1 MCYDLHMNEIK
12 EVKITDENYP
22 ASLKKLSGAPKILYY
37 RGVLPKSEELC
48 VAVVGTR
55 RPSSYGEQVAFQITG
70 QLVDAGITIIS
81 GMAPGI
87 DTFAHKAC
95 VERGKR
101 TIAVLGS
108 GIDESAIYPQENLEL
123 SRQIVKNGGCLISE
137 YPPTKPGML
146 HQFPARNRIV
156 VALSLG
162 VLVVEGKEKSG
173 SLITARLAKEQHK
186 KLFAVPG
193 PIYTLNSIGPNKLI
207 KEGATLT
214 ESAQD
219 ILDVLGI
226 DNFSSLSIPIKELST
241 SNNPI
246 ESLIFTTLKEGA
258 LTIDDIIKKTES
270 TAPIIMSSL
279 ALMEIS
285 GKIRNLG
292 GNTYSLN

>member
-1 MCYDLHMNEIK
+1 MAEIK
-12 EVKITDENYP
+12 EVKITDKDYP
-22 ASLKKLSGAPKILYY
+22 ESIKTLSDAPKILYY
-37 RGVLPKSEELC
+37 SGILPTKDEIC

-55 RPSSYGEQVAFQITG
+55 RPSSYGEQVAYQITG
-70 QLVDAGITIIS
+70 ELVNSGITIVS
-81 GMAPGI
+81 GLAPGV

-108 GIDESAIYPQENLEL
+108 GIDESAMYPQENIEL

-156 VALSLG
+156 VALSAG
-162 VLVVEGKEKSG
+162 VLVVEAKERSG
-173 SLITARLAKEQHK
+173 SLITARLANDQHK

-193 PIYTLNSIGPNKLI
+193 PVYTLNSKGPNKLI
-207 KEGATLT
+207 KAGATLT

-226 DNFSSLSIPIKELST
+226 EPSMAQRVEVLAASPQENA
-241 SNNPI
+241 
-246 ESLIFTTLKEGA
+246 IFAALQEGA
-258 LTIDDIIKKTES
+258 LYIDNIIEKTKLSAPVAGS
-270 TAPIIMSSL
+270 TL

>member
-1 MCYDLHMNEIK
+1 MQEIK
-12 EVKITDENYP
+12 EIKITDKDYPENI
-22 ASLKKLSGAPKILYY
+22 KTLSDAPGVLYY
-37 RGVLPKSEELC
+37 RGILPTPEEIC

-55 RPSSYGEQVAFQITG
+55 RPSSYGEQTAFQITG
-70 QLVDAGITIIS
+70 ELANAGITIVS

-87 DTFAHKAC
+87 DTFAHRAC

-108 GIDESAIYPQENLEL
+108 GIDEKAMYPQENIEL

-146 HQFPARNRIV
+146 HQFPARNRLV

-162 VLVVEGKEKSG
+162 VLVVEAKERSG
-173 SLITARLAKEQHK
+173 SLITARLANEQHK

-193 PIYTLNSIGPNKLI
+193 PIYTLNSKGPNKLI
-207 KEGATLT
+207 KAGATLA

-219 ILDVLGI
+219 ILDVLEI
-226 DNFSSLSIPIKELST
+226 EPDSSFAKASADFSAATPSEVA
-241 SNNPI
+241 
-246 ESLIFTTLKEGA
+246 IFAALKEGS
-258 LTIDDIIKKTES
+258 LDIDNIISKTKLSAPMAGS
-270 TAPIIMSSL
+270 TL
-279 ALMEIS
+279 ALLEIL
-285 GKIRNLG
+285 GKVRNLG